1 MTRRLSTLD
10 VRRRL
15 GDILNRVA
23 LRHDQFVIERK
34 GEPLAAMIPVEKLE
48 RIERVAREHLL
59 DLLKRQPGRA
69 LAERQATQLADEAK
83 HASRVSRGGTAKRR
97 RR

>member
-1 MTRRLSTLD
+1 
-10 VRRRL
+10 L

-69 LAERQATQLADEAK
+69 LPERQATRLADEAK
-83 HASRVSRGGTAKRR
+83 HASRVSRGGTPKRR